1 MKPIP
6 HSRPSLGVAEAEAA
20 ARAVASGWIAEGP
33 EVAALEREFAAR
45 LGVAH
50 AVAFSSGTAALTA
63 ILAALGVGAGD
74 EVIVPDFACAALLHA
89 VRPLGARAVPA
100 DIEPASLLLD
110 PADVARRLTPRTRA
124 VVVAHLFG
132 RPARMAP
139 LLHPGVALIED
150 CAQSLGAEP
159 FRSEPPGASG
169 PAAFYSFHATK
180 MIAAGTGGM
189 AVTQSAAF
197 ASRLREIKAYDQ
209 REEAGWRFNFRLSDL
224 QAAVARVQLGRLDAF
239 VARRRE
245 IARRF
250 REAFRGLGAKLPEED
265 PAHVYYRFVIDLGR
279 ASGPFLRRAQQAG
292 VGCARPVFAP
302 LHRLTGDPPLA
313 ASATA
318 WRQSASIPLYPALS
332 EEEIDRVI
340 AVVRALLASPAA
352 GEEGGDPFIF

>member
-1 MKPIP
+1 MTFIP
-6 HSRPSLGVAEAEAA
+6 HSRPLLGVAEAEAA

-89 VRPLGARAVPA
+89 VRPLGAKAVPA
-100 DIEPASLLLD
+100 DIDPASLLLD
-110 PADVARRLTPRTRA
+110 PADVARRVTPRTRA

-132 RPARMAP
+132 RPARLVP
-139 LLHPGVALIED
+139 LLRSGVAVIED

-159 FRSEPPGASG
+159 FCTVPPGACG

-189 AVTQSAAF
+189 AVTQSSAF
-197 ASRLREIKAYDQ
+197 ASRLREIKEYD
-209 REEAGWRFNFRLSDL
+209 RRDEAGFRFNFRWSDL
-224 QAAVARVQLGRLDAF
+224 GAAVARVQLGRLAHF

-250 REAFRGLGAKLPEED
+250 RKAFSGLGARLPEEE
-265 PAHVYYRFVIDLGR
+265 PSHVYYRFVIDLGR
-279 ASGPFLRRAQQAG
+279 ACGPFLRRARQAG
-292 VGCARPVFAP
+292 VGCERPVFVP
-302 LHRLTGDPPLA
+302 LHRLSGDPALP
-313 ASATA
+313 ASETA
-318 WRQSASIPLYPALS
+318 WRRTASIPLYPALS
-332 EEEIDRVI
+332 EEEIGRVI
-340 AVVRALLASPAA
+340 EVVRRLLASPAA
-352 GEEGGDPFIF
+352 GEED

>member
-6 HSRPSLGVAEAEAA
+6 HSRPWLGLPEAEAA

-100 DIEPASLLLD
+100 DIDPGSLLLD
-110 PADVARRLTPRTRA
+110 PADVARRVTPRTRA

-132 RPARMAP
+132 RPARLAP

-159 FRSEPPGASG
+159 LRAEPPGACG

-189 AVTQSAAF
+189 AVTQSSAF
-197 ASRLREIKAYDQ
+197 AARLREIKDYD
-209 REEAGWRFNFRLSDL
+209 RRDEPGWRFNFRWSDL
-224 QAAVARVQLGRLDAF
+224 AAAVARVQLGRLESF

-250 REAFRGLGAKLPEED
+250 REAFAGLGARLPAEE
-265 PAHVYYRFVIDLGR
+265 PSHVYYRFVIDLGR
-279 ASGPFLRRAQQAG
+279 ASGPFLHRAQQAG
-292 VGCARPVFAP
+292 VGCARPVFVP
-302 LHRLTGDPPLA
+302 LHRLSGDPPLA
-313 ASATA
+313 ASETA
-318 WRQSASIPLYPALS
+318 WRRTASIPLYPALS
-332 EEEIDRVI
+332 EEEIGRVI
-340 AVVRALLASPAA
+340 EVVRGLLASPAA
-352 GEEGGDPFIF
+352 GEEG